1 MKLKLKDIIELLS
14 DCHEWSIHMDGQL
27 YQNKT
32 IRKEDVTYK
41 MLNMYVGCIDT
52 CLHDGVENLVLQL
65 WSTLELMEGED
76 D

>member
-14 DCHEWSIHMDGQL
+14 DRHEWSIHIDGQL

-41 MLNMYVGCIDT
+41 MLNMYVGRIGT
-52 CLHDGVENLVLQL
+52 CLHAGVEHLVLEL
-65 WSTLELMEGED
+65 WSTLELMEGGD